1 MNERIK
7 DLCLQAGFIG
17 ESMNPAFGTCQETAL
32 NNLVELIV
40 RECADFVAAGEFGDP
55 GTAKML
61 MEDFGVEE

>member
-1 MNERIK
+1 MNERLKELIVK
-7 DLCLQAGFIG
+7 HFGLQLYYNA
-17 ESMNPAFGTCQETAL
+17 QEGQIEKFA
-32 NNLVELIV
+32 ELIV